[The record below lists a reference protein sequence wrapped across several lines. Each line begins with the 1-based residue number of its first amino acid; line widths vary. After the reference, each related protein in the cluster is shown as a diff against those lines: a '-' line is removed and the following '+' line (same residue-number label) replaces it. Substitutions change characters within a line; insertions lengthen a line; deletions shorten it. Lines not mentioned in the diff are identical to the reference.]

1 MNMSASTK
9 NERFSNL
16 ELYRIILMLA
26 IVAHHYVVNSGLIP
40 ILASEPMTLKSSFF
54 YLFGMWGK
62 TGINCF
68 ILITGYFMCKSDITL
83 KKFLKLLLQVMF
95 YHIIIFCTFWLC
107 GYTHPNVLDF
117 LKVLNPI
124 GSVKDGFVPCFL
136 IFYLCIPFLNIL
148 VCNMTKQKHQ
158 MLLLLSLG
166 VYTIIANALGGR
178 FNYNYVSW
186 FCVLYFISSYIRLY
200 GIPVDKLKLNWGGLF
215 LLFAVI
221 SITSVLMLRYITKG
235 TYSYILVSAP
245 NFLLPTLTSV
255 SAFMYFKDLKV
266 RQSKMV
272 NTIAQ
277 SVFGVLL
284 IHAGG
289 DTMRHWL
296 WTDVVG
302 VKEQYMQSNAV
313 LLAVLS
319 VVVIF
324 AVCVV
329 IDQLRMRFLE
339 QPFFT
344 WLGRKY
350 HI

>member
-1 MNMSASTK
+1 
-9 NERFSNL
+9 
-16 ELYRIILMLA
+16 
-26 IVAHHYVVNSGLIP
+26 
-40 ILASEPMTLKSSFF
+40 
-54 YLFGMWGK
+54 
-62 TGINCF
+62 
-68 ILITGYFMCKSDITL
+68 MCKSEITL
-83 KKFLKLLLQVMF
+83 KKFLKLLLQVLF
-95 YHIIIFCTFWLC
+95 YQIAIFCVFWLD
-107 GYTHPNVLDF
+107 GYTNPSAMDF
-117 LKVLNPI
+117 LNVLNPI
-124 GSVKDGFVPCFL
+124 GSVKDGFVSCFL

-148 VCNMTKQKHQ
+148 IRNMSKRQHQ

-166 VYTIIANALGGR
+166 VYTVLANALGGK

-200 GIPVDKLKLNWGGLF
+200 GIPVDRLKLNFGGLF
-215 LLFAVI
+215 LMFAVL
-221 SITSVLMLRYITKG
+221 SMTSVLMLRYITKG
-235 TYSYILVSAP
+235 TYSYILVSDP
-245 NFLLPTLTSV
+245 NFVLPTITSV
-255 SAFMYFKDLKV
+255 SAFMWFKDLKV

-289 DTMRHWL
+289 DTMRQWL

-329 IDQLRMRFLE
+329 IDQLRIKFLE
-339 QPFFT
+339 KPFFA

>member
-1 MNMSASTK
+1 MTK
-9 NERFSNL
+9 EIKKERSSNL

-40 ILASEPMTLKSSFF
+40 ILASEPLTLKSSFF

-68 ILITGYFMCKSDITL
+68 VLITGYFMCKSDITL
-83 KKFLKLLLQVMF
+83 KKFLRLLLQVLF
-95 YHIIIFCTFWLC
+95 YQIGIFCAFWLS
-107 GYTHPNVLDF
+107 GYTHPNVIDL
-117 LKVLNPI
+117 LNALNPI
-124 GSVKDGFVPCFL
+124 GSVKDGFVSCFL

-148 VCNMTKQKHQ
+148 VCNMTKRQHQ
-158 MLLLLSLG
+158 LLLLLSLG
-166 VYTIIANALGGR
+166 VYTVIANALGGK

-200 GIPVDKLKLNWGGLF
+200 GIPVDRQKIKWGGQF
-215 LLFAVI
+215 LLFSVLSMAI
-221 SITSVLMLRYITKG
+221 VLMLRYITKG
-235 TYSYILVSAP
+235 TYSYILIGDP
-245 NFLLPTLTSV
+245 NFVLPTLTSV
-255 SAFMYFKDLKV
+255 TAFMWFKDLKV
-266 RQSKMV
+266 RQSKLV
-272 NTIAQ
+272 NTVAQ

-289 DTMRHWL
+289 ETMRHWL
-296 WTDVVG
+296 WTDMVR

-324 AVCVV
+324 TVCVV
-329 IDQLRMRFLE
+329 IDQLRIRFVEKPL
-339 QPFFT
+339 FG
-344 WLGRKY
+344 WMDRKY